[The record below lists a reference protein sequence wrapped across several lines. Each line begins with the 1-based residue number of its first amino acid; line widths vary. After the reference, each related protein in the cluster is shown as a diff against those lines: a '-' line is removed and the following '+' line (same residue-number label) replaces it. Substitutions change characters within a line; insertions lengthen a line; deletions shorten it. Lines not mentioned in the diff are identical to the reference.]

1 MTALTKRSF
10 LLCCPKNWRHNI
22 NLFVTFSKTKLKDF
36 ALPLVII
43 VFMGLMLAFPE
54 HYMKATGRGLAL
66 FASNVLPAMFPF
78 LFLNTMLS
86 NTKAIP
92 FINKAF
98 EKPVNKVFGVVK
110 EGAFV
115 LISALIC
122 GYPVGSVTTA
132 RLYENGDIT
141 SEDVRSFLPFTSLAG
156 PVFILSTVS
165 SVFGDKNVGLVVLL
179 SHYVGTLINGLLWRF
194 LSHTRARKRNHI
206 ENDVAINTSSI
217 LLADLATHNLLG
229 EAVTSSALSMLTV
242 GGYIVLF
249 GLVVD
254 TFALLP
260 FWGDLPA
267 ILRVVFTF
275 SIEMTRGVV
284 EASTLTSLPL
294 AVGFTTLSVTF
305 GGMSVLA
312 QQYHFLSRCKCSVFD
327 LILPKISQG
336 ILGFFSA
343 IIFTIIIFNIS

>member
-1 MTALTKRSF
+1 M
-10 LLCCPKNWRHNI
+10 
-22 NLFVTFSKTKLKDF
+22 FVTFSKTKLKDF
-36 ALPLVII
+36 AMPLVII

-98 EKPVNKVFGVVK
+98 EKPVNKIFGVVK

-122 GYPVGSVTTA
+122 GYPIGAVTTA
-132 RLYENGDIT
+132 RLYENGDI
-141 SEDVRSFLPFTSLAG
+141 SRDDVRSFLPFTSLAG

-165 SVFGDKNVGLVVLL
+165 SIFEDKNVGLVVLI
-179 SHYVGTLINGLLWRF
+179 SHYVGTFINGLLWRF
-194 LSHTRARKRNHI
+194 VSHTRARKRNHI
-206 ENDVAINTSSI
+206 ENGRVAQNTSTI
-217 LLADLATHNLLG
+217 LSADLATHNLLG

-254 TFALLP
+254 TFTLLP

-275 SIEMTRGVV
+275 PVEMTRGVV
-284 EASTLTSLPL
+284 EASTLASLPL
-294 AVGFTTLSVTF
+294 AVGFATLSVTF
-305 GGMSVLA
+305 GGVSVLA
-312 QQYHFLSRCKCSVFD
+312 QQYHFLSKCNCGVFD
-327 LILPKISQG
+327 LILPEISQG

-343 IIFTIIIFNIS
+343 LIFSIIIFNIS

>member
-1 MTALTKRSF
+1 M
-10 LLCCPKNWRHNI
+10 
-22 NLFVTFSKTKLKDF
+22 FVTFSKTKLKDIIPPF
-36 ALPLVII
+36 VII
-43 VFMGLMLAFPE
+43 IFMGLMLAFPE

-98 EKPVNKVFGVVK
+98 EKPVNKIFGVVK

-122 GYPVGSVTTA
+122 GYPVGAVTTA

-165 SVFGDKNVGLVVLL
+165 SVFEDKNVGLVVLI
-179 SHYVGTLINGLLWRF
+179 SHYVGTLINGLVWRVIF
-194 LSHTRARKRNHI
+194 RARARKRNHI
-206 ENDVAINTSSI
+206 ENGRVALNTSTLS
-217 LLADLATHNLLG
+217 ADLATHNLLG

-260 FWGDLPA
+260 IWGDLPT
-267 ILRVVFTF
+267 IWRVLFTLP
-275 SIEMTRGVV
+275 IEMTRGVV
-284 EASTLTSLPL
+284 EASTLASLPL
-294 AVGFTTLSVTF
+294 AVGFSTLSVTF
-305 GGMSVLA
+305 GGVSVLA

-343 IIFTIIIFNIS
+343 IIFAIIFFNIS

>member
-1 MTALTKRSF
+1 M
-10 LLCCPKNWRHNI
+10 
-22 NLFVTFSKTKLKDF
+22 FVTFSKTKLKDF
-36 ALPLVII
+36 AMPLVII

-54 HYMKATGRGLAL
+54 YYMKATGRGLAL

-86 NTKAIP
+86 NTRAIP

-122 GYPVGSVTTA
+122 GYPVGAVTTA
-132 RLYENGDIT
+132 RLYENGDI
-141 SEDVRSFLPFTSLAG
+141 SRDDVRSFLPFTSLAG

-165 SVFGDKNVGLVVLL
+165 SVFGDKNVGLVVLI
-179 SHYVGTLINGLLWRF
+179 SHYVGTFINGLLWRF
-194 LSHTRARKRNHI
+194 VSHARARERNYI
-206 ENDVAINTSSI
+206 ENDVAINSSSI
-217 LLADLATHNLLG
+217 LSADFEKSGGHNLLG

-267 ILRVVFTF
+267 IWRVIFTF
-275 SIEMTRGVV
+275 PIEMTRGVV
-284 EASTLTSLPL
+284 EASTLASLPL
-294 AVGFTTLSVTF
+294 AVGFATLSVTF
-305 GGMSVLA
+305 GGVSVLA
-312 QQYHFLSRCKCSVFD
+312 QQYHFLSRCNCGVFD

-343 IIFTIIIFNIS
+343 LIFSIIIFNIS

>member
-1 MTALTKRSF
+1 M
-10 LLCCPKNWRHNI
+10 
-22 NLFVTFSKTKLKDF
+22 TFSKTKLKDF
-36 ALPLVII
+36 TVPLVII

-98 EKPVNKVFGVVK
+98 EKPVNKIFGVVK

-122 GYPVGSVTTA
+122 GYPVGAVTTA
-132 RLYENGDIT
+132 RLYESGDIT

-165 SVFGDKNVGLVVLL
+165 SVFGDKNVGLVVLI

-194 LSHTRARKRNHI
+194 VSHTRARKRNNI
-206 ENDVAINTSSI
+206 ENGPVALNTSTLS
-217 LLADLATHNLLG
+217 ADLTPHNLLG

-267 ILRVVFTF
+267 ILRVLFTF
-275 SIEMTRGVV
+275 PVEMTRGVV
-284 EASTLTSLPL
+284 EASTLAFLPL
-294 AVGFTTLSVTF
+294 AVGFATLSVTF
-305 GGMSVLA
+305 GGVSVLA
-312 QQYHFLSRCKCSVFD
+312 QQYHFLSRCNCGVFD

-343 IIFTIIIFNIS
+343 LIFSIIIFNIS

>member
-1 MTALTKRSF
+1 M
-10 LLCCPKNWRHNI
+10 
-22 NLFVTFSKTKLKDF
+22 FVTFSKTKLKDF
-36 ALPLVII
+36 TLPLVII

-98 EKPVNKVFGVVK
+98 EKPVNKIFGVVK

-122 GYPVGSVTTA
+122 GYPVGAVTTA
-132 RLYENGDIT
+132 RLYENGDI
-141 SEDVRSFLPFTSLAG
+141 SRDDAKRFLPFTSLAG
-156 PVFILSTVS
+156 PVFVLSTVS
-165 SVFGDKNVGLVVLL
+165 SVFGDKNVGLVVLF
-179 SHYVGTLINGLLWRF
+179 SHYVGTLLNGLLWRF
-194 LSHTRARKRNHI
+194 VSHTRARKRNHI
-206 ENDVAINTSSI
+206 ENDVAINASALS
-217 LLADLATHNLLG
+217 ADLATHNLLG

-260 FWGDLPA
+260 FWSALPA

-275 SIEMTRGVV
+275 PIEMTRGVV

-294 AVGFTTLSVTF
+294 AVVFATLSVTF
-305 GGMSVLA
+305 GGVSVLA

-343 IIFTIIIFNIS
+343 IIFSIIIFNIS

>member
-1 MTALTKRSF
+1 M
-10 LLCCPKNWRHNI
+10 
-22 NLFVTFSKTKLKDF
+22 FVTFSKTKLKDF

-54 HYMKATGRGLAL
+54 YYMKATGRGLAL

-122 GYPVGSVTTA
+122 GYPVGAVTTA
-132 RLYENGDIT
+132 RLYENGDI
-141 SEDVRSFLPFTSLAG
+141 SRDDAKSFLPFTSLAG

-165 SVFGDKNVGLVVLL
+165 SIFEDKNVGLVVLI
-179 SHYVGTLINGLLWRF
+179 SHYVGTFINGLLWRF
-194 LSHTRARKRNHI
+194 VSHTRVRKRNHI
-206 ENDVAINTSSI
+206 ENGPVAQYTSSI
-217 LLADLATHNLLG
+217 LSADFESGGHNLLG

-267 ILRVVFTF
+267 ILRVMFTF
-275 SIEMTRGVV
+275 PVEMTRGVV
-284 EASTLTSLPL
+284 EASTLDFLPL
-294 AVGFTTLSVTF
+294 AVGFATLSVTF
-305 GGMSVLA
+305 GGVSVLA
-312 QQYHFLSRCKCSVFD
+312 QQYHFLSRCNCGVFD

>member
-1 MTALTKRSF
+1 M
-10 LLCCPKNWRHNI
+10 
-22 NLFVTFSKTKLKDF
+22 TFSKTKLKDF

-43 VFMGLMLAFPE
+43 VFMGLMLAYPE
-54 HYMKATGRGLAL
+54 YYMKATGRGLAL
-66 FASNVLPAMFPF
+66 FASNILPAMFPF

-92 FINKAF
+92 FVNKAF
-98 EKPVNKVFGVVK
+98 EKPVNKIFGVVK

-122 GYPVGSVTTA
+122 GYPVGAVTTA
-132 RLYENGDIT
+132 RLYENGDI
-141 SEDVRSFLPFTSLAG
+141 SSDDVRSFLPFTSLAG

-165 SVFGDKNVGLVVLL
+165 SVFGDKNVGLVVLI
-179 SHYVGTLINGLLWRF
+179 SHYVGTLLNGLLWRF
-194 LSHTRARKRNHI
+194 VSHTRARKRIHI
-206 ENDVAINTSSI
+206 ENDVAINTSI
-217 LLADLATHNLLG
+217 LSADFEKSGGHNLLG

-260 FWGDLPA
+260 FWGDLSA
-267 ILRVVFTF
+267 IWRVVFTF
-275 SIEMTRGVV
+275 PIEMTRGVV

-294 AVGFTTLSVTF
+294 AVGFATLSVTF
-305 GGMSVLA
+305 GGVSVLA
-312 QQYHFLSRCKCSVFD
+312 QQYHFLSRCNCGVFD

-343 IIFTIIIFNIS
+343 IIFSIIIFNIS

>member
-1 MTALTKRSF
+1 M
-10 LLCCPKNWRHNI
+10 
-22 NLFVTFSKTKLKDF
+22 FVTFSKTKLKDF

-86 NTKAIP
+86 NTRAIP

-98 EKPVNKVFGVVK
+98 EKPVNKIFGVVK

-122 GYPVGSVTTA
+122 GYPVGAVTTA
-132 RLYENGDIT
+132 RLYENGDI
-141 SEDVRSFLPFTSLAG
+141 SRDDAKSFLPFTSLAG
-156 PVFILSTVS
+156 PIFILSTVS
-165 SVFGDKNVGLVVLL
+165 SVFGDKNVGLVVLI
-179 SHYVGTLINGLLWRF
+179 SHYVGTLINGLVWRF
-194 LSHTRARKRNHI
+194 ASHTRARKRNHI
-206 ENDVAINTSSI
+206 ENDVALNTSSI
-217 LLADLATHNLLG
+217 LSTDFEKSTNNLLG

-275 SIEMTRGVV
+275 PVEMTRGVV

-294 AVGFTTLSVTF
+294 AVGFATLSVTF
-305 GGMSVLA
+305 GGVSVLA

-336 ILGFFSA
+336 IFGFFSA
-343 IIFTIIIFNIS
+343 IIFSIIFFNIS

>member
-1 MTALTKRSF
+1 M
-10 LLCCPKNWRHNI
+10 
-22 NLFVTFSKTKLKDF
+22 FVTFSKTKIKDF
-36 ALPLVII
+36 AVPLVII

-98 EKPVNKVFGVVK
+98 EKPVNKIFGVVK

-122 GYPVGSVTTA
+122 GYPVGAVTTA

-165 SVFGDKNVGLVVLL
+165 SVFGDKNVGLVVLI
-179 SHYVGTLINGLLWRF
+179 SHYVGTFINGLLWRF
-194 LSHTRARKRNHI
+194 VSHTRARKRNNI
-206 ENDVAINTSSI
+206 ENGPVVLNTSTLST
-217 LLADLATHNLLG
+217 DFEKSGGHNLLG

-260 FWGDLPA
+260 FWGDLPT
-267 ILRVVFTF
+267 IWRVLFTLP
-275 SIEMTRGVV
+275 IEMTRGVV
-284 EASTLTSLPL
+284 EASTLASLPL
-294 AVGFTTLSVTF
+294 AVGFATLSVTF
-305 GGMSVLA
+305 GGLSVLA
-312 QQYHFLSRCKCSVFD
+312 QQYHFLSRCNCGVFD

-343 IIFTIIIFNIS
+343 IIFAIIFFNIS

>member
-1 MTALTKRSF
+1 M
-10 LLCCPKNWRHNI
+10 
-22 NLFVTFSKTKLKDF
+22 TFSKTKLKDF

-86 NTKAIP
+86 NTRAIP

-122 GYPVGSVTTA
+122 GYPVGAVTTA
-132 RLYENGDIT
+132 RLYENGDI
-141 SEDVRSFLPFTSLAG
+141 SRDDVRSFLPFTSLAG
-156 PVFILSTVS
+156 PIFILSTVS
-165 SVFGDKNVGLVVLL
+165 SVFEDKNVGLVVLI
-179 SHYVGTLINGLLWRF
+179 SHYIGTLINGLLWRF
-194 LSHTRARKRNHI
+194 VSHTRARKRNHI
-206 ENDVAINTSSI
+206 ENGRVAQNTSTI
-217 LLADLATHNLLG
+217 LSADSEKSGGHNLLG

-275 SIEMTRGVV
+275 PIEMTRGVV
-284 EASTLTSLPL
+284 EASTLASLPL
-294 AVGFTTLSVTF
+294 AAGFATLSVTF
-305 GGMSVLA
+305 GGVSVLA
-312 QQYHFLSRCKCSVFD
+312 QQYHFLSRCNCGVFD

-343 IIFTIIIFNIS
+343 LIFSIIIFNIS

>member
-1 MTALTKRSF
+1 M
-10 LLCCPKNWRHNI
+10 
-22 NLFVTFSKTKLKDF
+22 FVTFSKTKLKDF

-86 NTKAIP
+86 NTRAIP

-98 EKPVNKVFGVVK
+98 EKPVNKIFGVVK

-122 GYPVGSVTTA
+122 GYPVGAVTTA
-132 RLYENGDIT
+132 RLYENGDIST
-141 SEDVRSFLPFTSLAG
+141 DDAKSFLPFTSLAG

-165 SVFGDKNVGLVVLL
+165 SIFEDKNVGLVVLI
-179 SHYVGTLINGLLWRF
+179 SHYVGTFINGLVWRF

-206 ENDVAINTSSI
+206 ENGSVALNTSALS
-217 LLADLATHNLLG
+217 ADLATHLLG

-249 GLVVD
+249 GLVAD

-275 SIEMTRGVV
+275 PVEMTRGVV
-284 EASTLTSLPL
+284 EASTLASLPL
-294 AVGFTTLSVTF
+294 AVGFATMSVTF

-312 QQYHFLSRCKCSVFD
+312 QQYHFLSRCKCGVFD

-343 IIFTIIIFNIS
+343 IIFSIIFFNIS

>member
-1 MTALTKRSF
+1 M
-10 LLCCPKNWRHNI
+10 
-22 NLFVTFSKTKLKDF
+22 FVTFSKTKLKDF

-86 NTKAIP
+86 NTRAIP

-98 EKPVNKVFGVVK
+98 EKPVNKIFGVVK

-122 GYPVGSVTTA
+122 GYPVGAVTTA
-132 RLYENGDIT
+132 RLYENGDI
-141 SEDVRSFLPFTSLAG
+141 SIDDAKSFLPFTSLAG

-165 SVFGDKNVGLVVLL
+165 SVFEDKNVGLVVLI
-179 SHYVGTLINGLLWRF
+179 SHYVGTFINGLVWRF

-206 ENDVAINTSSI
+206 ENGPVVINTSA
-217 LLADLATHNLLG
+217 LPADLATHLLG

-249 GLVVD
+249 GLVAD

-260 FWGDLPA
+260 FWSDLPA

-275 SIEMTRGVV
+275 PVEMTRGVV
-284 EASTLTSLPL
+284 EASTLASLPL
-294 AVGFTTLSVTF
+294 AVGFATLSVTF

-312 QQYHFLSRCKCSVFD
+312 QQYHFLSRCKCGVFD

-343 IIFTIIIFNIS
+343 IIFSIIFFNIS

>member
-1 MTALTKRSF
+1 M
-10 LLCCPKNWRHNI
+10 
-22 NLFVTFSKTKLKDF
+22 FVTFSKTKLKDF
-36 ALPLVII
+36 AVPLVII

-98 EKPVNKVFGVVK
+98 EKPVNKIFGVVK

-122 GYPVGSVTTA
+122 GYPVGAVTTA

-165 SVFGDKNVGLVVLL
+165 SVFGDKNVGLVVLI
-179 SHYVGTLINGLLWRF
+179 SHYVGTLINGLVWRVVF
-194 LSHTRARKRNHI
+194 RARARKHN
-206 ENDVAINTSSI
+206 NTKRQCVCLNPSSI
-217 LLADLATHNLLG
+217 LSADFATNNLLG

-267 ILRVVFTF
+267 IWRVLFTF
-275 SIEMTRGVV
+275 PVEMTRGVV
-284 EASTLTSLPL
+284 EASTLASLPL
-294 AVGFTTLSVTF
+294 AVGFATLSVTF
-305 GGMSVLA
+305 GGLSILA
-312 QQYHFLSRCKCSVFD
+312 QQYHFLSRCNCGVFD

-343 IIFTIIIFNIS
+343 IIFAIIFFNIS

>member
-1 MTALTKRSF
+1 M
-10 LLCCPKNWRHNI
+10 
-22 NLFVTFSKTKLKDF
+22 FVTFSKTKLKDF
-36 ALPLVII
+36 AMPLVII

-98 EKPVNKVFGVVK
+98 EKPVNKIFGVVK

-122 GYPVGSVTTA
+122 GYPIGAVTTA
-132 RLYENGDIT
+132 RLYENGDI
-141 SEDVRSFLPFTSLAG
+141 SRDDVRSFLPFTSLAG

-165 SVFGDKNVGLVVLL
+165 SIFEDKNVGLVVLI
-179 SHYVGTLINGLLWRF
+179 SHYVGTFINGLLWRF
-194 LSHTRARKRNHI
+194 VSHTRARKRNHI
-206 ENDVAINTSSI
+206 ENGRVAQNTSTI
-217 LLADLATHNLLG
+217 LSADLATHNLLG

-254 TFALLP
+254 TFTLLP

-275 SIEMTRGVV
+275 PVEMTRGVV
-284 EASTLTSLPL
+284 EASTLASLPL
-294 AVGFTTLSVTF
+294 AVGFATLSVTF
-305 GGMSVLA
+305 GGVSVLA
-312 QQYHFLSRCKCSVFD
+312 QQYHFLSKCNCGVFD

-343 IIFTIIIFNIS
+343 LIFSIIIFNIS

>member
-1 MTALTKRSF
+1 M
-10 LLCCPKNWRHNI
+10 
-22 NLFVTFSKTKLKDF
+22 
-36 ALPLVII
+36 PLVII

-86 NTKAIP
+86 NTRAIP

-98 EKPVNKVFGVVK
+98 EKPVNKIFGVVK

-122 GYPVGSVTTA
+122 GYPVGAVTTA

-141 SEDVRSFLPFTSLAG
+141 RDDAKSFLPFTSLAG

-165 SVFGDKNVGLVVLL
+165 SVFGDKNAGLVVLL
-179 SHYVGTLINGLLWRF
+179 SHYVGTFINGLLWRF
-194 LSHTRARKRNHI
+194 VSHTRARKHNNI
-206 ENDVAINTSSI
+206 ENPRFTRNTSSI
-217 LLADLATHNLLG
+217 LSSDFEKSGGHNLLG

-275 SIEMTRGVV
+275 PVEMTRGVV

-294 AVGFTTLSVTF
+294 AVGFATLSVTF
-305 GGMSVLA
+305 GGVSVLA
-312 QQYHFLSRCKCSVFD
+312 QQYHFLSRCNCGVFD

-343 IIFTIIIFNIS
+343 IIFSIIIFNIS

>member
-1 MTALTKRSF
+1 M
-10 LLCCPKNWRHNI
+10 
-22 NLFVTFSKTKLKDF
+22 FVTFSKTKLKDIIPPF
-36 ALPLVII
+36 VII
-43 VFMGLMLAFPE
+43 IFMGLMLAFPE

-98 EKPVNKVFGVVK
+98 EKPVNKIFGVVK

-122 GYPVGSVTTA
+122 GYPVGAVTTA

-141 SEDVRSFLPFTSLAG
+141 NEDVRSFLPFTSIAG

-165 SVFGDKNVGLVVLL
+165 SVFGDKNVGLVVLI
-179 SHYVGTLINGLLWRF
+179 SHYVGTLINGLVWRVVF
-194 LSHTRARKRNHI
+194 RARARKHN
-206 ENDVAINTSSI
+206 NTKRQCVCLNPSSI
-217 LLADLATHNLLG
+217 LSADFATNNLLG

-260 FWGDLPA
+260 IWGDLPT
-267 ILRVVFTF
+267 IWRVLFTLP
-275 SIEMTRGVV
+275 IEMTRGVV
-284 EASTLTSLPL
+284 EASTLASLPL
-294 AVGFTTLSVTF
+294 AVGFSTLSVTF
-305 GGMSVLA
+305 GGVSVLA

-343 IIFTIIIFNIS
+343 IIFAIIFFNIS

>member
-1 MTALTKRSF
+1 M
-10 LLCCPKNWRHNI
+10 
-22 NLFVTFSKTKLKDF
+22 FVTFSKTKLKDF

-98 EKPVNKVFGVVK
+98 EKPVNKIFGVVK

-122 GYPVGSVTTA
+122 GYPVGAVTTA
-132 RLYENGDIT
+132 RLYENGDI
-141 SEDVRSFLPFTSLAG
+141 SRNDVRSFLPFTSLAG

-165 SVFGDKNVGLVVLL
+165 SVFGDKNVGLVVLI
-179 SHYVGTLINGLLWRF
+179 SHYVGTFINGLLWRF
-194 LSHTRARKRNHI
+194 VSHTRARKRNHI
-206 ENDVAINTSSI
+206 ENGPVAINTSSI
-217 LLADLATHNLLG
+217 LSEDFEKSGGHNLLG

-275 SIEMTRGVV
+275 PVEMTRGVV
-284 EASTLTSLPL
+284 EASTLASLPL
-294 AVGFTTLSVTF
+294 AVGFATLSVTF
-305 GGMSVLA
+305 GGVSVLA
-312 QQYHFLSRCKCSVFD
+312 QQYHFLSRCNCGVFD

-343 IIFTIIIFNIS
+343 LIFSIIIFNIS

>member
-1 MTALTKRSF
+1 M
-10 LLCCPKNWRHNI
+10 
-22 NLFVTFSKTKLKDF
+22 FVTFSKTKLKDF
-36 ALPLVII
+36 AMPLIII

-86 NTKAIP
+86 NTRAIP

-98 EKPVNKVFGVVK
+98 EKPVNKIFGVVK

-122 GYPVGSVTTA
+122 GYPVGAVTTA
-132 RLYENGDIT
+132 RLYENGDI
-141 SEDVRSFLPFTSLAG
+141 SRDDAKSFLPFTSLAG
-156 PVFILSTVS
+156 PIFILSTVS
-165 SVFGDKNVGLVVLL
+165 SVFGDKNVGLVVLI
-179 SHYVGTLINGLLWRF
+179 SHYVGTLINGLVWRF
-194 LSHTRARKRNHI
+194 ASHTRARKRNHI
-206 ENDVAINTSSI
+206 ENDVALNTSSI
-217 LLADLATHNLLG
+217 LSTDFEKSTNNLLG

-275 SIEMTRGVV
+275 PVEMTRGVV

-294 AVGFTTLSVTF
+294 AVGFATLSVTF
-305 GGMSVLA
+305 GGVSVLA
-312 QQYHFLSRCKCSVFD
+312 QQYHFLSRCNCGVFD
-327 LILPKISQG
+327 LILPKMSQG

-343 IIFTIIIFNIS
+343 IIFSIIIFNIS

>member
-1 MTALTKRSF
+1 M
-10 LLCCPKNWRHNI
+10 
-22 NLFVTFSKTKLKDF
+22 FVTFSKTKLKDF

-86 NTKAIP
+86 NTRAIP

-98 EKPVNKVFGVVK
+98 EKPVNKIFGVVK

-122 GYPVGSVTTA
+122 GYPVGAVTTA
-132 RLYENGDIT
+132 RLYENGDIST
-141 SEDVRSFLPFTSLAG
+141 DDAKSFLPFTSLAG

-165 SVFGDKNVGLVVLL
+165 SIFEDKNVCLVVLI
-179 SHYVGTLINGLLWRF
+179 SHYVGTFINGLLWRF

-206 ENDVAINTSSI
+206 ENGPVVINTSALS
-217 LLADLATHNLLG
+217 ADLATHLLG

-260 FWGDLPA
+260 FWSDLPA

-275 SIEMTRGVV
+275 PVEMTRGVV
-284 EASTLTSLPL
+284 EASTLASLPL
-294 AVGFTTLSVTF
+294 AVGFATLSVTF

-312 QQYHFLSRCKCSVFD
+312 QQYHFLSRCKCGVFD

-343 IIFTIIIFNIS
+343 IIFSIIFSIFRK

>member
-1 MTALTKRSF
+1 M
-10 LLCCPKNWRHNI
+10 
-22 NLFVTFSKTKLKDF
+22 FVTFSKTKLKDF
-36 ALPLVII
+36 AMPLVII

-54 HYMKATGRGLAL
+54 YYIKATGRGLAL
-66 FASNVLPAMFPF
+66 FASNVLPSMFPF

-92 FINKAF
+92 FINKAL

-115 LISALIC
+115 LVSALIC
-122 GYPVGSVTTA
+122 GYPVGAVTTA
-132 RLYENGDIT
+132 RLYENGDI
-141 SEDVRSFLPFTSLAG
+141 SRDDAKRFLPFTSLAG

-165 SVFGDKNVGLVVLL
+165 SVFGDKNVGLVVLI
-179 SHYVGTLINGLLWRF
+179 SHYVGTFINGLLWQF
-194 LSHTRARKRNHI
+194 VSHTRARKRNHI

-217 LLADLATHNLLG
+217 LYADSGKSGGHNLLG

-260 FWGDLPA
+260 FWGDLPT

-275 SIEMTRGVV
+275 PIEMTRGVV

-294 AVGFTTLSVTF
+294 AVGFATLSVTF
-305 GGMSVLA
+305 GGVSVLA
-312 QQYHFLSRCKCSVFD
+312 QQYHFLSRCKCGVFD

-343 IIFTIIIFNIS
+343 IIFSIIIFNIS

>member
-1 MTALTKRSF
+1 M
-10 LLCCPKNWRHNI
+10 
-22 NLFVTFSKTKLKDF
+22 
-36 ALPLVII
+36 PLVII

-122 GYPVGSVTTA
+122 GYPVGAVTTA
-132 RLYENGDIT
+132 RLYENGDI
-141 SEDVRSFLPFTSLAG
+141 SRDDVRSFLPFTSLAG
-156 PVFILSTVS
+156 PIFILSTVS
-165 SVFGDKNVGLVVLL
+165 SIFEDKNVGLVVLL
-179 SHYVGTLINGLLWRF
+179 SHYIGTLLNGLLWRF
-194 LSHTRARKRNHI
+194 VSHTRARKRNHI
-206 ENDVAINTSSI
+206 ENSPVAINTSTLS
-217 LLADLATHNLLG
+217 ADFEKSGGHNLLG

-275 SIEMTRGVV
+275 PVEMTRGVV

-294 AVGFTTLSVTF
+294 AVGFATLSVTF
-305 GGMSVLA
+305 GGVSVLA

-343 IIFTIIIFNIS
+343 LIFSIIIFNIS

>member
-1 MTALTKRSF
+1 M
-10 LLCCPKNWRHNI
+10 
-22 NLFVTFSKTKLKDF
+22 FVTFSKTKLKNF
-36 ALPLVII
+36 AVPLVII

-98 EKPVNKVFGVVK
+98 EKPVNKIFGVVK

-122 GYPVGSVTTA
+122 GYPVGAVTTA

-141 SEDVRSFLPFTSLAG
+141 NEDVRSFLPFTSLAG
-156 PVFILSTVS
+156 PIFILSTVS
-165 SVFGDKNVGLVVLL
+165 SVFGDKNVGLVVLI
-179 SHYVGTLINGLLWRF
+179 SHYVGTLINGLVWRVVF
-194 LSHTRARKRNHI
+194 RARARKHN
-206 ENDVAINTSSI
+206 NTKRQCVCLNPSSI
-217 LLADLATHNLLG
+217 LSADFATNNLLG

-260 FWGDLPA
+260 FWGDLPT
-267 ILRVVFTF
+267 IWRVLFTLP
-275 SIEMTRGVV
+275 IEMTRGVV
-284 EASTLTSLPL
+284 EASTLASLPL
-294 AVGFTTLSVTF
+294 AVGFSTLSVTF
-305 GGMSVLA
+305 GGVSVLA

-343 IIFTIIIFNIS
+343 IIFAIIFFNIS

>member
-1 MTALTKRSF
+1 M
-10 LLCCPKNWRHNI
+10 
-22 NLFVTFSKTKLKDF
+22 FVTFSKTKLKDF

-43 VFMGLMLAFPE
+43 IFMGLMLAFPE

-98 EKPVNKVFGVVK
+98 EKSVNKIFGVVK

-122 GYPVGSVTTA
+122 GYPVGAVTTA
-132 RLYENGDIT
+132 RLYENGDI
-141 SEDVRSFLPFTSLAG
+141 SRNDVKSFLPFTSLAG

-165 SVFGDKNVGLVVLL
+165 SVFGDKNVGLVVLI
-179 SHYVGTLINGLLWRF
+179 SHYVGTFINGLLWRF
-194 LSHTRARKRNHI
+194 VSYARARKHNNIKRQCVCLNP
-206 ENDVAINTSSI
+206 SSI
-217 LLADLATHNLLG
+217 LAADFEKSGSHNLLG

-260 FWGDLPA
+260 FWSDLPA
-267 ILRVVFTF
+267 ILRVMFTF
-275 SIEMTRGVV
+275 PVEMTRGVV
-284 EASTLTSLPL
+284 EASTLTSQPL
-294 AVGFTTLSVTF
+294 AVGFATLSVTF
-305 GGMSVLA
+305 GGVSVLA
-312 QQYHFLSRCKCSVFD
+312 QQYHFLSRCNCGVFD
-327 LILPKISQG
+327 LILPKMSQG

-343 IIFTIIIFNIS
+343 IIFSIIIFNIS

>member
-1 MTALTKRSF
+1 M
-10 LLCCPKNWRHNI
+10 
-22 NLFVTFSKTKLKDF
+22 FVTFSKTKLKDIIPPF
-36 ALPLVII
+36 VII
-43 VFMGLMLAFPE
+43 IFMGLMLAFPE

-98 EKPVNKVFGVVK
+98 EKPVNKIFGVVK

-122 GYPVGSVTTA
+122 GYPVGAVTTA

-165 SVFGDKNVGLVVLL
+165 SVFEDKNVGLVVLI
-179 SHYVGTLINGLLWRF
+179 SHYVGTLINGLVWRVIF
-194 LSHTRARKRNHI
+194 RARARKRNHI
-206 ENDVAINTSSI
+206 ENGRVALNTSTLS
-217 LLADLATHNLLG
+217 ADLATHNLLG

-260 FWGDLPA
+260 IWGDLPA
-267 ILRVVFTF
+267 ILRVLFTLP
-275 SIEMTRGVV
+275 IEMTRGVV
-284 EASTLTSLPL
+284 EASTLASLPL
-294 AVGFTTLSVTF
+294 AVGFATLSVTF
-305 GGMSVLA
+305 GGVSVLA

-343 IIFTIIIFNIS
+343 IIFAIIFFNIS

>member
-1 MTALTKRSF
+1 M
-10 LLCCPKNWRHNI
+10 
-22 NLFVTFSKTKLKDF
+22 FVTFSKTKIKDF
-36 ALPLVII
+36 VVPLVII

-66 FASNVLPAMFPF
+66 FASNVLPSMFPF

-98 EKPVNKVFGVVK
+98 EKPVNKIFGVVK

-122 GYPVGSVTTA
+122 GYPVGAVTTA

-165 SVFGDKNVGLVVLL
+165 SVFGDKNVGLVVLI
-179 SHYVGTLINGLLWRF
+179 SHYVGTLLNGLVWRVIF
-194 LSHTRARKRNHI
+194 RARARKRNHI
-206 ENDVAINTSSI
+206 ENDVALNTSSI
-217 LLADLATHNLLG
+217 LSADFKKSTNNLLG

-249 GLVVD
+249 GLVAD

-275 SIEMTRGVV
+275 PVEMTRGVV
-284 EASTLTSLPL
+284 EASTLASLPL
-294 AVGFTTLSVTF
+294 AVGFATLSVTF
-305 GGMSVLA
+305 GGVSVLA
-312 QQYHFLSRCKCSVFD
+312 QQYHFLSRCNCGVFD

-343 IIFTIIIFNIS
+343 IIFAIIFFNIS

>member
-1 MTALTKRSF
+1 
-10 LLCCPKNWRHNI
+10 
-22 NLFVTFSKTKLKDF
+22 
-36 ALPLVII
+36 
-43 VFMGLMLAFPE
+43 MGLMLAFPE

-122 GYPVGSVTTA
+122 GYPVGAVTTA
-132 RLYENGDIT
+132 RLYENGDI
-141 SEDVRSFLPFTSLAG
+141 SRDDVRSFLPFTSLAG
-156 PVFILSTVS
+156 PIFILSTVS
-165 SVFGDKNVGLVVLL
+165 SIFEDKNVGLVVLL
-179 SHYVGTLINGLLWRF
+179 SHYIGTLLNGLLWRF
-194 LSHTRARKRNHI
+194 VSHTRARKRNHI
-206 ENDVAINTSSI
+206 ENSPVAINTSTLS
-217 LLADLATHNLLG
+217 ADFEKSGGHNLLG

-275 SIEMTRGVV
+275 PVEMTRGVV

-294 AVGFTTLSVTF
+294 AVGFATLSVTF
-305 GGMSVLA
+305 GGVSVLA

-343 IIFTIIIFNIS
+343 LIFSIIIFNIS

>member
-1 MTALTKRSF
+1 M
-10 LLCCPKNWRHNI
+10 
-22 NLFVTFSKTKLKDF
+22 FVTFSKTKLKDF
-36 ALPLVII
+36 AMPLVII

-98 EKPVNKVFGVVK
+98 EKPVNKIFGVVK

-122 GYPVGSVTTA
+122 GYPVGAVTTA

-165 SVFGDKNVGLVVLL
+165 SIFGDKNVGLVVLL

-194 LSHTRARKRNHI
+194 VSHTRARKRNHI
-206 ENDVAINTSSI
+206 ENGHVAINTSSI
-217 LLADLATHNLLG
+217 LSADLTLHNLLG

-275 SIEMTRGVV
+275 PVEMTRGVV
-284 EASTLTSLPL
+284 EASTLASLPL
-294 AVGFTTLSVTF
+294 AVGFATLSVTF
-305 GGMSVLA
+305 GGVSVLA
-312 QQYHFLSRCKCSVFD
+312 QQYHFLSRCNCGVFD

-343 IIFTIIIFNIS
+343 IIFSIIFFNIS

>member
-1 MTALTKRSF
+1 M
-10 LLCCPKNWRHNI
+10 
-22 NLFVTFSKTKLKDF
+22 TFSKTKLKDF
-36 ALPLVII
+36 AMPLVII

-98 EKPVNKVFGVVK
+98 EKPVNKIFGVVK

-122 GYPVGSVTTA
+122 GYPVGAVTTA
-132 RLYENGDIT
+132 RLYENGDI
-141 SEDVRSFLPFTSLAG
+141 SRDDAKSFLPFTSLAG

-165 SVFGDKNVGLVVLL
+165 SIFGDKNVGLVVLL
-179 SHYVGTLINGLLWRF
+179 SHYVGTFINGLLWRF
-194 LSHTRARKRNHI
+194 VSHTRARKRNHI
-206 ENDVAINTSSI
+206 ENDVAINPSTLS
-217 LLADLATHNLLG
+217 ADFATHNLLG

-267 ILRVVFTF
+267 ILRVLFTLP
-275 SIEMTRGVV
+275 IEMTRGVV

-294 AVGFTTLSVTF
+294 AVGFATLSVTF
-305 GGMSVLA
+305 GGVSVLA
-312 QQYHFLSRCKCSVFD
+312 QQYHFLARCKCGVFD

-343 IIFTIIIFNIS
+343 LIFSIIIFNIS

>member
-1 MTALTKRSF
+1 M
-10 LLCCPKNWRHNI
+10 
-22 NLFVTFSKTKLKDF
+22 FVTFSKTKLKDF
-36 ALPLVII
+36 TLPLVII

-86 NTKAIP
+86 NTRAIP

-98 EKPVNKVFGVVK
+98 EKPVNKIFGVVK

-122 GYPVGSVTTA
+122 GYPVGAVTTA
-132 RLYENGDIT
+132 RLYENGDIST
-141 SEDVRSFLPFTSLAG
+141 DDAKSFLPFTSLAG

-165 SVFGDKNVGLVVLL
+165 SIFEDKNVGLVVLI
-179 SHYVGTLINGLLWRF
+179 SHYVGTFINGLVWRF

-206 ENDVAINTSSI
+206 ENGPVVINTSALS
-217 LLADLATHNLLG
+217 ADLATHLLG

-249 GLVVD
+249 GLVAD
-254 TFALLP
+254 TFELLP

-275 SIEMTRGVV
+275 PVEMTRGVV
-284 EASTLTSLPL
+284 EASTLASLPL
-294 AVGFTTLSVTF
+294 SVGFATLSVTF

-343 IIFTIIIFNIS
+343 IIFSIIFFNIS

>member
-1 MTALTKRSF
+1 M
-10 LLCCPKNWRHNI
+10 
-22 NLFVTFSKTKLKDF
+22 FVTFSKTKLKDF

-86 NTKAIP
+86 NTRAIP

-98 EKPVNKVFGVVK
+98 EKPVNKIFGVVK

-122 GYPVGSVTTA
+122 GYPVGAVTTA
-132 RLYENGDIT
+132 RLYENEDIST
-141 SEDVRSFLPFTSLAG
+141 DDAKSFLPFTSLAG

-165 SVFGDKNVGLVVLL
+165 SIFEDKNVGLVVLI
-179 SHYVGTLINGLLWRF
+179 SHYVGTFINGLVWRF
-194 LSHTRARKRNHI
+194 LSRTRARKRNHI
-206 ENDVAINTSSI
+206 ENGSVALNTSALS
-217 LLADLATHNLLG
+217 ADLATHLLG

-249 GLVVD
+249 GLVAD

-267 ILRVVFTF
+267 ILRVVFIF
-275 SIEMTRGVV
+275 PIEMTRGVV
-284 EASTLTSLPL
+284 EASTLASLPL
-294 AVGFTTLSVTF
+294 AVGFATLSVTF

-343 IIFTIIIFNIS
+343 IIFSIIFFNIS

>member
-1 MTALTKRSF
+1 M
-10 LLCCPKNWRHNI
+10 
-22 NLFVTFSKTKLKDF
+22 FVTFSKTKLKDF

-86 NTKAIP
+86 NTRAIP

-98 EKPVNKVFGVVK
+98 EKPVNKIFGVVK

-122 GYPVGSVTTA
+122 GYPVGAVTTA
-132 RLYENGDIT
+132 RLYENGDI
-141 SEDVRSFLPFTSLAG
+141 SRDDAKSFLPFTSLAG
-156 PVFILSTVS
+156 PIFILSTVS
-165 SVFGDKNVGLVVLL
+165 SVFGDKNVGLVVLI
-179 SHYVGTLINGLLWRF
+179 SHYVGTLINGLVWRF
-194 LSHTRARKRNHI
+194 ASHTRARKRNHI
-206 ENDVAINTSSI
+206 ENDVALNTSSI
-217 LLADLATHNLLG
+217 LSTDFEKSTNNLLG

-275 SIEMTRGVV
+275 PVEMTRGVV

-294 AVGFTTLSVTF
+294 AVGFATLSVTF
-305 GGMSVLA
+305 GGVSVLA
-312 QQYHFLSRCKCSVFD
+312 QQYHFLSRCNCGVFD

-343 IIFTIIIFNIS
+343 LIFSIIIFNIS

>member
-1 MTALTKRSF
+1 
-10 LLCCPKNWRHNI
+10 
-22 NLFVTFSKTKLKDF
+22 
-36 ALPLVII
+36 
-43 VFMGLMLAFPE
+43 MGLMLAFPE

-66 FASNVLPAMFPF
+66 FASTVLPAMFPF

-98 EKPVNKVFGVVK
+98 EKPVNKIFGVVK

-122 GYPVGSVTTA
+122 GYPVGAVTTA
-132 RLYENGDIT
+132 RLYESGDIT

-165 SVFGDKNVGLVVLL
+165 SVFGDKNVGLVVLI

-194 LSHTRARKRNHI
+194 VSHTRARKRNHI
-206 ENDVAINTSSI
+206 ENSPVAINTSSI
-217 LLADLATHNLLG
+217 LSADFATNNLLG

-249 GLVVD
+249 GLMVD

-267 ILRVVFTF
+267 ILRVLFTLP
-275 SIEMTRGVV
+275 IEMTRGVV
-284 EASTLTSLPL
+284 EASTLASLPL
-294 AVGFTTLSVTF
+294 AVGFATLSVTF
-305 GGMSVLA
+305 GGVSVLA
-312 QQYHFLSRCKCSVFD
+312 QQYHFLSRCNCGVFD

-343 IIFTIIIFNIS
+343 LIFSIIIFNIS

>member
-1 MTALTKRSF
+1 M
-10 LLCCPKNWRHNI
+10 
-22 NLFVTFSKTKLKDF
+22 TFSKTKLKDF

-86 NTKAIP
+86 NTRAIP

-122 GYPVGSVTTA
+122 GYPVGAVTTA
-132 RLYENGDIT
+132 RLYENGDI
-141 SEDVRSFLPFTSLAG
+141 SSDDAKSFLPFTSLAG

-165 SVFGDKNVGLVVLL
+165 SVFDDKNVGLVVLI
-179 SHYVGTLINGLLWRF
+179 SHYVGTFINGLLWRF
-194 LSHTRARKRNHI
+194 VSRTRARKRNHI
-206 ENDVAINTSSI
+206 ENGVAINTSTLS
-217 LLADLATHNLLG
+217 ADLATHNLLG

-249 GLVVD
+249 GLVAD

-275 SIEMTRGVV
+275 PVEMTRGIV
-284 EASTLTSLPL
+284 EASTLASLPL
-294 AVGFTTLSVTF
+294 AVGFATLSVTF
-305 GGMSVLA
+305 GGVSVLA
-312 QQYHFLSRCKCSVFD
+312 QQYHFLSRCNCGVFD

-343 IIFTIIIFNIS
+343 IIFSIIFFNI

>member
-1 MTALTKRSF
+1 M
-10 LLCCPKNWRHNI
+10 
-22 NLFVTFSKTKLKDF
+22 FVTFSKTKLKDF
-36 ALPLVII
+36 AVPLVII

-86 NTKAIP
+86 NTRAIP

-122 GYPVGSVTTA
+122 GYPVGAVTTA
-132 RLYENGDIT
+132 RLYENGDI
-141 SEDVRSFLPFTSLAG
+141 SRDDAKSFLPFTSLAG

-165 SVFGDKNVGLVVLL
+165 SVFGDKNVGLVVLI
-179 SHYVGTLINGLLWRF
+179 SHYVGTFINGLLWRF
-194 LSHTRARKRNHI
+194 VSHTRARKRNHI
-206 ENDVAINTSSI
+206 ENSPVALNPSSI
-217 LLADLATHNLLG
+217 LSVASEKSGGHNLLG

-249 GLVVD
+249 GLVVE

-267 ILRVVFTF
+267 ILRVVFTLP
-275 SIEMTRGVV
+275 IEMTRGVV

-294 AVGFTTLSVTF
+294 AVGFATLSVTF
-305 GGMSVLA
+305 GGVSVLA

-343 IIFTIIIFNIS
+343 IIFSIIIFNIS

>member
-1 MTALTKRSF
+1 M
-10 LLCCPKNWRHNI
+10 
-22 NLFVTFSKTKLKDF
+22 FVTFSKTKLKDF

-122 GYPVGSVTTA
+122 GYPVGAVTTA
-132 RLYENGDIT
+132 RLYENGDI
-141 SEDVRSFLPFTSLAG
+141 SRDDVRSFLPFTSLAG
-156 PVFILSTVS
+156 PIFILSTVS
-165 SVFGDKNVGLVVLL
+165 SIFEDKNVGLVVLL
-179 SHYVGTLINGLLWRF
+179 SHYIGTLLNGLLWRF
-194 LSHTRARKRNHI
+194 VSHTRARKRNHI
-206 ENDVAINTSSI
+206 ENSPVAINTSTLS
-217 LLADLATHNLLG
+217 ADFEKSGGHNLLG

-275 SIEMTRGVV
+275 PVEMTRGVV

-294 AVGFTTLSVTF
+294 AVGFATLSVTF
-305 GGMSVLA
+305 GGVSVLA

-343 IIFTIIIFNIS
+343 LIFSIIIFNIS

>member
-1 MTALTKRSF
+1 M
-10 LLCCPKNWRHNI
+10 
-22 NLFVTFSKTKLKDF
+22 FVTFSKTKLKDF
-36 ALPLVII
+36 TLPLVII

-86 NTKAIP
+86 NTRAIP

-122 GYPVGSVTTA
+122 GYPVGAVTTA
-132 RLYENGDIT
+132 RLYENGDI
-141 SEDVRSFLPFTSLAG
+141 SRDDVRSFLPFTSLAG

-165 SVFGDKNVGLVVLL
+165 SIFEDKNVGLVVLI
-179 SHYVGTLINGLLWRF
+179 SHYVGTFINGLVWRF

-206 ENDVAINTSSI
+206 ENGPVVINTSALS
-217 LLADLATHNLLG
+217 ADLATHLLG

-249 GLVVD
+249 GLVAD
-254 TFALLP
+254 TFELLP

-275 SIEMTRGVV
+275 PVEMTRGVV
-284 EASTLTSLPL
+284 EASTLASLPL
-294 AVGFTTLSVTF
+294 SVGFATLSVTF

-343 IIFTIIIFNIS
+343 IIFSIIFFNIS

>member
-1 MTALTKRSF
+1 M
-10 LLCCPKNWRHNI
+10 
-22 NLFVTFSKTKLKDF
+22 FVTFSKTKLKDL
-36 ALPLVII
+36 AMPLVII

-98 EKPVNKVFGVVK
+98 EKPVNKIFGVVK

-122 GYPVGSVTTA
+122 GYPVGAVMTA

-141 SEDVRSFLPFTSLAG
+141 CKDVRSFLPFTSLAG

-165 SVFGDKNVGLVVLL
+165 SVFGDKNVGLVVLI

-194 LSHTRARKRNHI
+194 VSHTRARRRNHI
-206 ENDVAINTSSI
+206 EKGRVAINTSSI
-217 LLADLATHNLLG
+217 LSANFEKSGGHNLLG

-275 SIEMTRGVV
+275 PVEMTRGVV
-284 EASTLTSLPL
+284 EASTLASLPL
-294 AVGFTTLSVTF
+294 AVGFATLSVTF
-305 GGMSVLA
+305 GGVSVLA
-312 QQYHFLSRCKCSVFD
+312 QQYHFLSRCNCGVFD

-336 ILGFFSA
+336 ILGIFSA
-343 IIFTIIIFNIS
+343 LIFSIIIFNIS

>member
-1 MTALTKRSF
+1 M
-10 LLCCPKNWRHNI
+10 
-22 NLFVTFSKTKLKDF
+22 FVTFSKTKLKDF
-36 ALPLVII
+36 AMPLVII

-86 NTKAIP
+86 NTRAIP

-98 EKPVNKVFGVVK
+98 EKPVNKIFGVVK

-122 GYPVGSVTTA
+122 GYPVGAVTTA
-132 RLYENGDIT
+132 RLYENGDI
-141 SEDVRSFLPFTSLAG
+141 SRDDAKSFLPFTSLAG
-156 PVFILSTVS
+156 PIFILSTVI
-165 SVFGDKNVGLVVLL
+165 SVFGDKNVGLVVLI
-179 SHYVGTLINGLLWRF
+179 SHYVGTLINGLVWRF
-194 LSHTRARKRNHI
+194 ASHTRARKRNHI
-206 ENDVAINTSSI
+206 ENDVALNTSSI
-217 LLADLATHNLLG
+217 LSTDFEKSTNNLLG

-275 SIEMTRGVV
+275 PVEMTRGVV

-294 AVGFTTLSVTF
+294 AVGFATLSVTF
-305 GGMSVLA
+305 GGVSVLA

-343 IIFTIIIFNIS
+343 LIFSIIIFNIS

>member
-1 MTALTKRSF
+1 M
-10 LLCCPKNWRHNI
+10 
-22 NLFVTFSKTKLKDF
+22 FVTFSKTKLKDF

-86 NTKAIP
+86 NTRAIP

-98 EKPVNKVFGVVK
+98 EKPVNKIFGVVK

-122 GYPVGSVTTA
+122 GYPVGAVTTA
-132 RLYENGDIT
+132 RLYENGDIST
-141 SEDVRSFLPFTSLAG
+141 DDVRSFLPFTSLAG

-165 SVFGDKNVGLVVLL
+165 SIFDDKNVGLVVLI
-179 SHYVGTLINGLLWRF
+179 SHYVGTFINGLVWRF

-206 ENDVAINTSSI
+206 ENGPVVINTSALS
-217 LLADLATHNLLG
+217 ADLATHLLG

-249 GLVVD
+249 GLVAD

-275 SIEMTRGVV
+275 PVEMTRGVV
-284 EASTLTSLPL
+284 EASTLASLPL
-294 AVGFTTLSVTF
+294 AVGFATLSVTF

-312 QQYHFLSRCKCSVFD
+312 QQYHFLSRCKCGVFD

-343 IIFTIIIFNIS
+343 IIFSIIFFNIS

>member
-1 MTALTKRSF
+1 M
-10 LLCCPKNWRHNI
+10 
-22 NLFVTFSKTKLKDF
+22 FVTFSKTKLKDF
-36 ALPLVII
+36 TLPLVII

-98 EKPVNKVFGVVK
+98 EKPVNKIFGVVK

-122 GYPVGSVTTA
+122 GYPVGAVTTA
-132 RLYENGDIT
+132 RLYENGDI
-141 SEDVRSFLPFTSLAG
+141 SRDDAKRFLPFTSLAG
-156 PVFILSTVS
+156 PVFVLSTVS
-165 SVFGDKNVGLVVLL
+165 SVFGDKNVGLVVLF
-179 SHYVGTLINGLLWRF
+179 SHYVGTLLNGLLWRF
-194 LSHTRARKRNHI
+194 VSHTRARKRNHI
-206 ENDVAINTSSI
+206 ENDVAINASALS
-217 LLADLATHNLLG
+217 ADLATHNLLG

-260 FWGDLPA
+260 FWSALPA

-275 SIEMTRGVV
+275 PIEMTRGVV

-294 AVGFTTLSVTF
+294 AVGFATLSVTF
-305 GGMSVLA
+305 GGVSVLA

-343 IIFTIIIFNIS
+343 IIFSIILFNIS